1 MTSRTSGKP
10 DPASDDLPA
19 PEAARGAGE
28 RLAIDFIH
36 ARGQHLR
43 WILIGGIVG
52 ALCIRSL
59 GTLGQ
64 VAGVALV
71 AWGLWNAWKFAQTF
85 RFPAGTVVVAGDD
98 VELPRGLCRGAPA
111 KLALAPNATTI
122 GGTSANV
129 NVAAGATSFSF
140 VAQALDSVGP
150 VQVTAAALGFVDG
163 TVDITL
169 APSGFVI
176 STPGNFSVAVGAAN
190 RNIQICAALLNPIT
204 LNRVENATLRFGITP
219 VSVGVAS
226 SNPAA
231 GVIVGSPRSIAGNT
245 SCTGSGAAGIQFDPL
260 AVGVSSL
267 SLGAV
272 PGFSTPSNQQQI
284 TATVN

>member
-111 KLALAPNATTI
+111 KLARADV
-122 GGTSANV
+122 SA
-129 NVAAGATSFSF
+129 
-140 VAQALDSVGP
+140 
-150 VQVTAAALGFVDG
+150 VD
-163 TVDITL
+163 
-169 APSGFVI
+169 F
-176 STPGNFSVAVGAAN
+176 
-190 RNIQICAALLNPIT
+190 
-204 LNRVENATLRFGITP
+204 LR
-219 VSVGVAS
+219 
-226 SNPAA
+226 
-231 GVIVGSPRSIAGNT
+231 R
-245 SCTGSGAAGIQFDPL
+245 
-260 AVGVSSL
+260 
-267 SLGAV
+267 AV
-272 PGFSTPSNQQQI
+272 PWTQAAPVLVVEAKGEAFVYPRDWFDSESDQRRIIDELTPS
-284 TATVN
+284 